1 IAHGTAKEALFREMM
16 GSRLTKIL
24 VPGVTRFLQHC
35 GGTPAGLASNAERP
49 NIDFV
54 LDGVLIDGAPLRSF
68 FQVVVDDQQVSHPKP
83 HPEIYLRVAELL
95 GMDPRN
101 CVVFEDSHAG
111 VEAARS
117 AGARVV
123 G

>member
-1 IAHGTAKEALFREMM
+1 EIVRDFFGPGLSATEVIAHGAAKEALFREMM

-68 FQVVVDDQQVSHPKP
+68 FQVVVDGQQVSHPKP
-83 HPEIYLRVAELL
+83 HPEI
-95 GMDPRN
+95 
-101 CVVFEDSHAG
+101 
-111 VEAARS
+111 
-117 AGARVV
+117 
-123 G
+123 